1 MDDIYGYM
9 FYGSE
14 MDVDGL
20 WSENQWMWLWKNDET
35 NLWDFPGQNGLDFTI
50 RKLPSGNL
58 T

>member
-1 MDDIYGYM
+1 M

-35 NLWDFPGQNGLDFTI
+35 NLRDFPGQNGLDFTI